1 MAGPKVSEIR
11 KRDGRIVTFEPQK
24 ITGAIRKAI
33 IAVGLEDGRVA
44 QKLANQTVALIE
56 ERFEGKIP
64 TVEDVQDIVE
74 TVLIKNGY
82 ADVAKAYILY
92 RQKRAEIR
100 EAKRF
105 FGVEDELKLTV
116 NAISV
121 LQRRYLLKDEK
132 GNVVETP
139 AQMFRRVAKSVAAVD
154 LIYDKNADVKKTEE
168 EFYQLLSKLEF
179 MPNSPTLMN
188 AGTELG
194 QLSACFVLPVEDSLR
209 SIFDAVKNMAII
221 HQSGGGTGFSFTRLR
236 PRGDVVKLT
245 KGIASGPI
253 SFMRVFDVAT
263 EVIKQG
269 GKRRGANMG
278 ILRAD
283 HPEILEF
290 IAAKAKEDFLTN
302 FNLSVA
308 VTDAFMEAV
317 LADREYGLVN
327 PRSGGTV
334 RKLRARDVFDLIV
347 AMAWRTG
354 DPGIV
359 FIEEIN
365 RHNPTPQIGQ
375 IESTN
380 PCGEQPLLP
389 YESCNLG
396 SINLSKMLRNG
407 KIDWEKLGETVR
419 KAVHF
424 LDNVIDASK
433 FPLPEIQ
440 KLTKANRK
448 IGLGVMGFAE
458 MLIQLNIPYDSKEA
472 VATAEEVMKF
482 ITEEAVRKS
491 VEIGEE
497 RGSFPNLKGSVWE
510 KKGLKA
516 LRNATLTTVAPTG
529 TISIIASCS
538 SGIEPLFAI
547 SFVRSVMEGTKLL
560 EVNPLFDSVAR
571 QRGFYDKELMVEI
584 AKKGS
589 IKDFAEIPEE
599 VRRVFV
605 TALDISPEWHVRMQ
619 AAFQKHTHNAVSKT
633 INLPHDA
640 PIESV
645 RKAYLLAYELKCKG
659 VTVYRYGSKKEQV
672 LYIGDVLGLEKDETL
687 KYVSAESEYAGG
699 CPTMHCP
706 GN

>member
-154 LIYDKNADVKKTEE
+154 LIYDENADVKKTEE